1 MIWEEGLVLAIGNSR
16 LHWAWLEAGKLRQTW
31 DTEHFSPPKVR
42 SLIQSQLP
50 FPNIHGQTPP
60 NLWIV
65 SVVPAQTQLWQDYP
79 RSRVLTLADI
89 PLQNTYPT
97 LGIDRAIAL
106 WGAIQTYGSPVLVID
121 GGTALTFTGA
131 DQTGALVGGAIFPGV
146 RSLFQTLNQSTAA
159 LPLGESNSQIPDRW
173 SRHTPTAIQ
182 SGISHILTAG
192 IIDFIQDWQRQYPN
206 SAIVLTGGDAT
217 IIHQWLTERAPAMA
231 AQTQVNPQLVFV
243 GVQAVLSQNYPAA
256 DGN

>member
-1 MIWEEGLVLAIGNSR
+1 MGRDGLVLAIGNSR
-16 LHWAWLEAGKLRQTW
+16 LHWAWFAAGKLHHTW
-31 DTEHFSPPKVR
+31 DTEHLAPPAVR
-42 SLIQSQLP
+42 SLLQSPQP
-50 FPNIHGQTPP
+50 FPQIDAQTLPT
-60 NLWIV
+60 LWIV

-79 RSRVLTLADI
+79 RSLILTLADI

-131 DQTGALVGGAIFPGV
+131 DQTGALVGGVIFPGV
-146 RSLFQTLNQSTAA
+146 RSLFQTLNQATAA
-159 LPLGESNSQIPDRW
+159 LPLGESNSQLPDRW

-206 SAIVLTGGDAT
+206 SAIVLTGGDAALIQT
-217 IIHQWLTERAPAMA
+217 WLNALAPALA
-231 AQTQVNPQLVFV
+231 TQTQVNPQLIFA